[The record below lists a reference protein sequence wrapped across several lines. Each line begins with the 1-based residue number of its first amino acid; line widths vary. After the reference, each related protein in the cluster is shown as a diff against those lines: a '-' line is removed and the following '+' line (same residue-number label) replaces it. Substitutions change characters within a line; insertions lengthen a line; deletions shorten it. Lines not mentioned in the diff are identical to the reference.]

1 MHLRDSQD
9 RAIGSPSQVRVT
21 LETWNPEPLG
31 PVALP
36 QPSSKPIWR
45 APSPRSQAAVR
56 TAQQGIPASWEEPF
70 SISG

>member
-9 RAIGSPSQVRVT
+9 SAIGSPSQVRVT
-21 LETWNPEPLG
+21 LETWNPEPRG

-36 QPSSKPIWR
+36 QLSTKPIWR

-56 TAQQGIPASWEEPF
+56 TAQQGIPASWEGPF
-70 SISG
+70 SFSG